1 MNYTTMRRA
10 LCAGAA
16 LACISQAAHAQT
28 RDFDVSAQSAVTA
41 VPLFARQAGV
51 QILAPTDQLAGVRT
65 AALKGAYE
73 RTQAL
78 KMLLKGTPLVVAS
91 DDGATVV
98 LKIAPKP
105 KKADAVAEE
114 ASPADVAPTEV
125 VVRGYRQSL
134 ISASEVKRR
143 AVGVEDVINADD
155 IAGFP
160 DLNLAEALQRIP
172 GVVITRDAGEGR
184 QIALRGLGPDFT
196 RTQLNGMEVLSN
208 TASGMDNRGGV
219 SRTRAFDYSM
229 FASELFDRVTV
240 QKSYAAEQDE
250 GGIGGTVAL
259 STAKPF
265 DYPGPE
271 MVLSAKGQDNSNASG
286 VTPRV
291 VGLLSDRW
299 GAFGALASVA
309 YSENK
314 SNEYGYRNYTWNQ
327 IKANA
332 ANIGPGV
339 SAADAALL
347 ESGTIFAPQADTLS
361 TWFTDRKRLGI
372 TGSLQY
378 HPDDGRLTVDLDSLY
393 GKLTNDRSDYALA
406 ASGTNSLTGN
416 LTGTQMI
423 LSDVIRGNS
432 LVAADY
438 TGVDL
443 RSEHNVENDT
453 TNFYQTVLRAAY
465 KITDKLTFRVT
476 GGYSRSVYS
485 LPVFA
490 KTYLESKGHSIDVND
505 LSDSP
510 HNTYDTVTD
519 PNAWNLMRADA
530 QQNGIISQ
538 YKTGKGDLIYRFDN
552 GSALKFGAMYKDF
565 SNTGWQSYYK
575 QFYNPGNVDTVIPN
589 SYKGLFPQDSYQ
601 PYVVGDVYS
610 LYNYIGKSIS
620 LTSAYNQ
627 PGSNYQVG
635 EKTVSAYGQYDI
647 DTRLFGYVTRANFG
661 VRYYSTDL
669 TSSGTQSLTIAG
681 VASLAP
687 VTAKNTYHD
696 FLPAANV
703 AINLTDNLLV
713 RFSADRNVS
722 RPALSDLAAA
732 ATVNNSAVGGS
743 ISAGNPNLKP
753 MTANSAEASVEY
765 YFGKSGYLSAGIFYK
780 NMESF
785 VVSQSSTVTYGSTGY
800 PLSYLLPGQDGSI
813 LYSYTRP
820 INSKGADIAGVE
832 LAVQHDLNFLPAPFD
847 GFGVNINMTY
857 ADGYQDNSYTAGGV
871 TSVVTVPLYNL
882 SKYSVNSTL
891 YYATRQW
898 DARVSL
904 AYRSDY
910 LINAGSN
917 GNIGEGMGATTNI
930 DFAAHYNL
938 GNHITLVVEGINLTN
953 QAITQWADIH
963 VKRPEVYTTA
973 GRTFTFGASYRF

>member
-1 MNYTTMRRA
+1 MNYNTMRQA
-10 LCAGAA
+10 LFAGAA

-28 RDFDVSAQSAVTA
+28 RDFDVSAQSAVTS

-51 QILAPTDQLAGVRT
+51 QILAPTDQLTGVKT
-65 AALKGAYE
+65 PAIKGSYE
-73 RTQAL
+73 PTQAL
-78 KMLLKGTPLVVAS
+78 KMLLKGTPLIIAS

-98 LKIAPKP
+98 LKIAPKT
-105 KKADAVAEE
+105 KKAAENNDEPISTDA
-114 ASPADVAPTEV
+114 APSEV

-134 ISASEVKRR
+134 ANASDVKRR

-160 DLNLAEALQRIP
+160 DLNLAESLQRIP

-208 TASGMDNRGGV
+208 TASGMDNRGNV
-219 SRTRAFDYSM
+219 SRTRSFDYSM

-250 GGIGGTVAL
+250 GGIGGTVQL

-265 DYPGPE
+265 DYPGAE
-271 MVLSAKGQDNSNASG
+271 MVLSAKGQDNTNASG

-291 VGLLSDRW
+291 VGLVSDRW
-299 GAFGALASVA
+299 GPFGALLSVA

-314 SNEYGYRNYTWNQ
+314 SNEYGYRSYAWSQ

-339 SAADAALL
+339 SAANATLL

-361 TWFTDRKRLGI
+361 TWYTDRKRLGI
-372 TGSLQY
+372 TSSLQY
-378 HPDDGRLTVDLDSLY
+378 HPDGGRLTLDLDSLY

-416 LTGTQMI
+416 LTGAQIVQSAT
-423 LSDVIRGNS
+423 IRGNT
-432 LVAADY
+432 LVAGNY

-453 TNFYQTVLRAAY
+453 TNFYQTVLNGAY
-465 KITDKLTFRVT
+465 KITDKLTAKFM

-485 LPVFA
+485 LPIFA
-490 KTYLESKGHSIDVND
+490 KTYLESKNHSINVND
-505 LSDSP
+505 TSESP
-510 HNTYDTVTD
+510 SNTYDNITD
-519 PNAWNLMRADA
+519 VNNWNLMRADA
-530 QQNGIISQ
+530 QQNGITSE
-538 YKTGKGDLIYRFDN
+538 YKTGKGDLIYKFDN
-552 GSALKFGAMYKDF
+552 GSALKVGAMYKDF
-565 SNTGWQSYYK
+565 SNSGWQRYNK
-575 QFYNPGNVDTVIPN
+575 QFYNLSPVNVDTVIPN
-589 SYKGLFPQDSYQ
+589 IYKGFFSQDSYAR
-601 PYVVGDVYS
+601 YVVGDLYS
-610 LYNYIGKSIS
+610 LYNYIGKPTN
-620 LTSAYNQ
+620 LTAAYNQ
-627 PGSNYQVG
+627 PGSDYQVA
-635 EKTVSAYGQYDI
+635 EKTVSAYGQYDV
-647 DTRLFGYVTRANFG
+647 DTTLFGYVTRANFG

-669 TSSGTQSLTIAG
+669 TSSGTQTVGA
-681 VASLAP
+681 VLAP
-687 VTAKNTYHD
+687 ITAKHTYHD
-696 FLPAANV
+696 FLPAANI
-703 AINLTDNLLV
+703 AINITDNFLV
-713 RFSADRNVS
+713 RLSADRNVS

-732 ATVNNSAVGGS
+732 ATVNNSAIGGT
-743 ISAGNPNLKP
+743 ISAGNPDLKP

-765 YFGKSGYLSAGIFYK
+765 YFGKSGYLSAGVFYK
-780 NMESF
+780 DMESF

-800 PLSYLLPGQDGSI
+800 PLSYLLPGQTGSI
-813 LYSYTRP
+813 LYGYTRP

-832 LAVQHDLNFLPAPFD
+832 LAAQHDFDFLPAPFD
-847 GFGVNINMTY
+847 KFGANVNMTY
-857 ADGYQDNSYTAGGV
+857 ADGYQDNTYTANGA
-871 TSVVTVPLYNL
+871 TSIISVPLYNL

-891 YYATRQW
+891 YYATKQW
-898 DARVSL
+898 DARISL

-910 LINAGSN
+910 LINAGGN
-917 GNIGEGMGATTNI
+917 GNIGEGMGATTNV

-938 GNHITLVVEGINLTN
+938 GNHITFVVEGINLTN

-963 VKRPEVYTTA
+963 VKRPEVYTTS
-973 GRTFTFGASYRF
+973 GRTFTFGAAYRF